1 MRRTFRSLASHN
13 FRLWFFTGLV
23 SNVGAWMQATAQ
35 SWVVLTELTAGDA
48 VAVGVTMALQLAPQ
62 IVLVPITG
70 LIADRVDRRKLLLAT
85 QVALTVLTLGI
96 GLLLASGR
104 AELWHFLVFALL
116 FGVITAVDQPARN
129 TIVSDLVGERDI
141 PNAVALNLASHHAA
155 RLVGPATAGIVIATL
170 GSGWV
175 FVLNAVTF
183 LPLIAGLALMR
194 RNELVPVVRPKR
206 RRGDALAGFRY
217 IGRRPDLRV
226 LLAMA
231 FLLGIIGM
239 NFQLFA
245 ATMAVEFGAGPSEF
259 GLLTSVMAIGSLVG
273 ALLSAGRERARLRVV
288 LLAGA
293 AMGALC
299 LLAALMPTFWTF
311 AIVTIFIGLA
321 GVTTFTTANGYAQV
335 ATTPALRGR
344 VMSIHMAVL
353 AAGTPVGAP
362 LIGWVANEFGARW
375 ALGSAFLLSVAA
387 CAVGL
392 GWYAARR
399 GPRPGN
405 VVPGPGTAG
414 PDPIPRPEGTA

>member
-35 SWVVLTELTAGDA
+35 SWVVLTELTANDA

-70 LIADRVDRRKLLLAT
+70 LLADRVDRRKLLLAT

-104 AELWHFLVFALL
+104 AELWHFLVFALI

-194 RNELVPVVRPKR
+194 RNELVTVVRQER
-206 RRGDALAGFRY
+206 RRGDAFAGFRY
-217 IGRRPDLRV
+217 IGRRPDLGV

-245 ATMAVEFGAGPSEF
+245 ATMAVEFGAGPGEF

-299 LLAALMPTFWTF
+299 LLAAFMPTFWTF
-311 AIVTIFIGLA
+311 AITTIFIGLA

-335 ATTPALRGR
+335 ATRPALRGR

-392 GWYAARR
+392 GWYALRRRPARSTLR
-399 GPRPGN
+399 RTAPGADPL
-405 VVPGPGTAG
+405 PGP
-414 PDPIPRPEGTA
+414 EVS